1 MGFVKEIVQLLVQS
15 YLTKSSSFQ
24 LDTKRKIAEAFTQLS
39 SNLNINYLRQ
49 FILAELLK
57 MFTTLSK
64 EILNNH
70 IKKKHALVLASSE
83 LGLMLPAIAVLCT
96 PLYIPSSNEEQQ
108 NVTNEYVQDNE
119 EEYIEEQGPATK
131 HKKRF
136 GKRSKKEKRT
146 Q

>member
-96 PLYIPSSNEEQQ
+96 PLYIPSSSSIKEQTSSTLMNEH
-108 NVTNEYVQDNE
+108 
-119 EEYIEEQGPATK
+119 TK
-131 HKKRF
+131 NILKNCKKNR
-136 GKRSKKEKRT
+136 R
-146 Q
+146 